1 MSPFSSEEFARG
13 VIRIVQIIVAAL
25 ALGVICFA
33 AVAIFLRFQNPPQQD
48 AMIAYMAAGFAPM
61 MLVVR
66 AIVGTSTVN
75 SSRKNI
81 AAGIRPLNIPTA
93 GSQLPANLTDGDQFL
108 FVFQQKTI
116 IESALVEGAAFF
128 NLIAFLTI
136 GQWWSLAVAGVL
148 LAVMLVPFP
157 THDRVENWVRYQLE
171 IMDLEKGRVA

>member
-25 ALGVICFA
+25 AMGMICFA
-33 AVAIFLRFQNPPQQD
+33 AVAIFQRIPNPPQQD
-48 AMIAYMAAGFAPM
+48 ALIAYLAAGFAPM
-61 MLVVR
+61 MLFVR

-75 SSRKNI
+75 RSRKNI
-81 AAGIRPLNIPTA
+81 AAGIRPLNPPAA
-93 GSQLPANLTDGDQFL
+93 GSQLPANFTGGDQFL

-128 NLIAFLTI
+128 NLIAFLTE

-148 LAVMLVPFP
+148 LAVLLVPFP
-157 THDRVENWVRYQLE
+157 TYDRVENWVRYQLE
-171 IMDLEKGRVA
+171 LLELERQS